1 MSRSRVLVIVLIFFL
16 GVAYLQTGHGFRHVL
31 LPIAN
36 GFVPGRLSVE
46 SGRLGLTGT
55 LEAKAVELDSQ
66 DLGIQVA
73 VGDFFVSLSI
83 ISLLWGPPHI
93 EELRLYDVDVSIA
106 QREGEEESPAKESE
120 EQGIERFLALPLHAT
135 AADVQRVRV
144 QLLQDDVTW
153 SDVKTEHLSITSLTA
168 GETGRISSV
177 TTVVLTPPEEG
188 DLDYAGEIELQA
200 EIAQTSGGRIEGW
213 KVSVMANVSG
223 LLDSGQTDDDPTTF
237 TIDSSGEIGTDLAL
251 TAQTRLVAKRG
262 STLLGE
268 VDTSISTMEG
278 PEGRVIAKASA
289 QLQSLSEGFL
299 NPLIAPLRRGHIDRA
314 KISGDFEV
322 TADLPLDVSQPPRR
336 AKAQV
341 SIERFDYRTL
351 RVAQGLATLDFSAD
365 SIVAEL
371 APTRINRGRLS
382 GKLNLDS
389 IGSEQKLAA
398 NVQASKLD
406 LAAIARAF
414 REDMPTAIEGIL
426 DLSATLASQAPPDAD
441 LRKTANGN
449 VEVHLKG
456 GRIEGFNIMSFLA
469 EQSGVEAFKAIP
481 LDDFDVDASP
491 RIENGVAYLEEAVVK
506 AAAAELLINGSVA
519 LMGSADL
526 TIEAFVGPSIATT
539 LSRFGVKM
547 DSVRTYER
555 LTSVP
560 VAIGVSGPF
569 DDLSYGPTQGRT
581 IDRAGDAVDAGSG
594 AVDDSVKGV
603 VDWLRKK
610 QKK

>member
-1 MSRSRVLVIVLIFFL
+1 MSRSRVLVIAL
-16 GVAYLQTGHGFRHVL
+16 VAFVAGLVYIQTGDGFRRVL

-36 GFVPGRLSVE
+36 GFVPGHLSVE

-83 ISLLWGPPHI
+83 FSLLFGPPHI

-120 EQGIERFLALPLHAT
+120 ERGIERFLALPLHAT
-135 AADVQRVRV
+135 TADVQRVRV
-144 QLLQDDVTW
+144 QLLQDDVPW
-153 SDVKTEHLSITSLTA
+153 ADVKTEHLSITSLTA
-168 GETGRISSV
+168 GETGQISSA

-188 DLDYAGEIELQA
+188 GIDYAGEIELEA

-213 KVSVMANVSG
+213 KVSVVANVSG
-223 LLDSGQTDDDPTTF
+223 VLDGGQTTF
-237 TIDSSGEIGTDLAL
+237 TIDSTGEIAADRAL
-251 TAQTRLVAKRG
+251 TAQTRLLAKRG

-268 VDTSISTMEG
+268 VDTSISTADG
-278 PEGRVIAKASA
+278 PEGSAVAKASV
-289 QLQSLSEGFL
+289 QLRSLSEAFL

-314 KISGDFEV
+314 KISGDFELS
-322 TADLPLDVSQPPRR
+322 ADLPLDTSAPPRR
-336 AKAQV
+336 AKGQI

-351 RVAQGLATLDFSAD
+351 RVAQGLAKLDFSAD
-365 SIVAEL
+365 SISAEL

-456 GRIEGFNIMSFLA
+456 GRIEGFNLMSFLA

-491 RIENGVAYLEEAVVK
+491 RIENGVAYLKEAAVK

-569 DDLSYGPTQGRT
+569 DDLSSGPTQGRT